1 MNIIDAIK
9 DPELFRPFL
18 QDAEGSIATW
28 HNWLAALRVLYG
40 LPVPTGRLPTVR
52 QCTGRDPTLL
62 PAGGFD
68 AALLLT
74 GRRSGKS
81 RMAALLAC
89 YFALFAGLDAL
100 SREKSRASNRPLVS
114 GTNSPHA
121 TQAASRT
128 IRSK

>member
-1 MNIIDAIK
+1 MSREISIDK
-9 DPELFRPFL
+9 VMRDPRLL
-18 QDAEGSIATW
+18 GSQLGDLATW
-28 HNWLAALRVLYG
+28 STWLAILKAAFM
-40 LPVPTGRLPTVR
+40 LPLTPEELEVFNAI
-52 QCTGRDPTLL
+52 
-62 PAGGFD
+62 AGGRPLPRKRLRELWVI
-68 AALLLT
+68 A